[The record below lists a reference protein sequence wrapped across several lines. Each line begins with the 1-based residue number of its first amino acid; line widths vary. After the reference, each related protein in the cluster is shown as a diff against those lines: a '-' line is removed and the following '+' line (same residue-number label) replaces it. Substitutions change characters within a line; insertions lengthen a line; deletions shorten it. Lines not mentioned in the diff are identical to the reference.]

1 MVYDGILAAILI
13 GLLRKGNFK
22 GFSHLKIK
30 YGWVFPVLLIVQWF
44 IFLLQN
50 KYDFLGSMSPYVFIL
65 IYIVGLTLLW
75 VNRHQGFGVWLILI
89 GVFLNFIVM
98 AANDGRMPVSLEAAK
113 TLDPAYGEAL
123 QEGYYGKHTALT
135 EETLLGFLGDVIA
148 LPKFYPREQVISIGD
163 IIMNIGIFLFI
174 QTLMVKRT
182 VKRKPSVIQP
192 T

>member
-1 MVYDGILAAILI
+1 MVYDGILAALLI
-13 GLLRKGNFK
+13 GFLRKGNLK

-30 YGWVFPVLLIVQWF
+30 YGWIFPVLLLTQWL

-50 KYDFLGSMSPYVFIL
+50 KFEIFGKMSPYVFTL
-65 IYIVGLTLLW
+65 IYIVGLALLW
-75 VNRHQGFGVWLILI
+75 LNRHHGIGVWLILI

-98 AANDGRMPVSLEAAK
+98 AANNGRMPVSLEAAQ
-113 TLDPAYGEAL
+113 TLDPVYGEAL

-135 EETLLGFLGDVIA
+135 DGTYLGFLGDVIA
-148 LPKFYPREQVISIGD
+148 LPAFYPREQVISIGD

-174 QTLMVKRT
+174 QKLMVTRT
-182 VKRKPSVIQP
+182 IKRKPSVVHS